1 MDNGGS
7 VKRIDAI
14 QKYKE
19 GDEWLHALVYKFIDN
34 KNIVTGGGLDEAP
47 AGVVLDIICEAVAGG
62 GCLLRLVPQINPSVP
77 QPVVQS
83 RRRPLLEHYTALIL
97 M

>member
-62 GCLLRLVPQINPSVP
+62 GCLLRLVLQRVAFELHPRVRNHGEGP
-77 QPVVQS
+77 
-83 RRRPLLEHYTALIL
+83 Y
-97 M
+97 